1 MLLLELISGKRPTD
15 IIFHEGQTL
24 QDWVKNHYPH
34 DIEAIVSGAHLR
46 DPQLLSNPIYY
57 NKQKRDVLVELV
69 ELGLVCTQLSPTMRP
84 TMVDAAHEITALK
97 EDLEKQGG
105 FESSDDKSGSTL
117 DSSF

>member
-1 MLLLELISGKRPTD
+1 M
-15 IIFHEGQTL
+15 
-24 QDWVKNHYPH
+24 KNHYPH
-34 DIEAIVSGAHLR
+34 DIDTIVSGAHLR

-57 NKQKRDVLVELV
+57 NKQKRDILIELV
-69 ELGLVCTQLSPTMRP
+69 ELGLVCTQISPAMRP

-105 FESSDDKSGSTL
+105 GFESSDQSGSTM